1 MGTIRWSF
9 RHHGSTRLTRVSASV
24 VAARLMYWGA
34 AEAIDNV
41 HVNGGCT
48 GILGNSGDRF
58 AALMGRIAVA
68 SRCRMSSA
76 AIA

>member
-1 MGTIRWSF
+1 
-9 RHHGSTRLTRVSASV
+9 V

-41 HVNGGCT
+41 HVNGGRT
-48 GILGNSGDRF
+48 GILCKSGNRF
-58 AALMGRIAVA
+58 ATVMGRIAVA